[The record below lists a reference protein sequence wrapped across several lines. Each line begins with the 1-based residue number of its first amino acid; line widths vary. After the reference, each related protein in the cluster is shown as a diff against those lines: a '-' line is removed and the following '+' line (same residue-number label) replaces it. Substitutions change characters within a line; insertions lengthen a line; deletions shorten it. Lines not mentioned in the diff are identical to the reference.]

1 MAQSQIAQWESP
13 MDEISAELYRKT
25 LYRAD
30 RPFNEHFIGP
40 DKCANVAAANV
51 AAFDQIRS
59 SYITHVVPFVWYL
72 SSSTI
77 MLLSIVA
84 KRAGLR
90 ATYRPTSLSAL
101 SHIWICAASAWIS
114 GSAIRTF
121 ARLNRVAQELNID
134 NACPI
139 VSCPD
144 MTEPTLSTS
153 SPASRRS
160 STSLLN
166 QALFYQA
173 FDVNL
178 DPTMEGFSPSH
189 CSPVPYD
196 HKPASTVCQISGLDP
211 PSNDHTI
218 GMSDSPA
225 LQVGFQAHADEG
237 AFDWLPSTWPPT
249 LPHSLNL
256 FPEDWCIE
264 PFMLQN

>member
-1 MAQSQIAQWESP
+1 MGDIWDFYEVQSFRGSSPMAQLQIAQWESP
-13 MDEISAELYRKT
+13 LDEISAELSRKT

-30 RPFNEHFIGP
+30 RPFNEHFIGS
-40 DKCANVAAANV
+40 D
-51 AAFDQIRS
+51 
-59 SYITHVVPFVWYL
+59 
-72 SSSTI
+72 
-77 MLLSIVA
+77 
-84 KRAGLR
+84 
-90 ATYRPTSLSAL
+90 LSAL

-134 NACPI
+134 NTCPI

-144 MTEPTLSTS
+144 MTGPTLSTS

-166 QALFYQA
+166 QAVFYQA

-196 HKPASTVCQISGLDP
+196 HEPASTVCQVSGLDP

-218 GMSDSPA
+218 GMSVSPA
-225 LQVGFQAHADEG
+225 LRAGFQAHADEG
-237 AFDWLPSTWPPT
+237 AYDWLPSTWPPT
-249 LPHSLNL
+249 LPHNLNL
-256 FPEDWCIE
+256 FLEDWCIE